1 MAYRGG
7 IVVAKYEYPLD
18 NEWKAA
24 RERLTQL
31 ETVWDPW
38 TIRNLGKVGVTEGWN
53 CLEIAGGGGSI
64 ADWLCRRV
72 GPRGRVVATDLQ
84 PHFLNAINASNLE
97 VRRHDI
103 LSDPIPQE
111 AFDLV
116 HARAMLT
123 FLPQPAKAVAK
134 MSAALKPGGWLVLE
148 EPDYVSAVPDPSM
161 PPAAAALS
169 NKGWN
174 ALLSHLRSRGYD
186 TEFGRH
192 LYNDMAIHG
201 LGDIQAEGWVA
212 MQLGG
217 TPSAT
222 FWKITI
228 EQVQEQVLASGL
240 LTAEELDNYRTL
252 LCSPQYRW
260 MSLTMMSAWGRRA
273 AQS

>member
-1 MAYRGG
+1 M
-7 IVVAKYEYPLD
+7 AKYEYPLD

-38 TIRNLGKVGVTEGWN
+38 TIRNLGKVGVTEGWS

-72 GPRGRVVATDLQ
+72 GHLGHVIATDLQ
-84 PHFLNAINASNLE
+84 PHFLSTINAPNLE

-103 LSDPIPQE
+103 LSDPLPQK

-116 HARAMLT
+116 HARALLT
-123 FLPQPAKAVAK
+123 FLPQPRMAVAK
-134 MSAALKPGGWLVLE
+134 MVAALKPGGWLVVE
-148 EPDYVSAVPDPSM
+148 EPDYISAVPDPSM
-161 PPAAAALS
+161 TPAAAALS
-169 NKGWN
+169 IKGWN
-174 ALLSHLRSRGYD
+174 ALLTHLRSRGYD

-192 LYNDMAIHG
+192 LYNDVAIHG
-201 LGDIQAEGWVA
+201 LVDIQAEGWVA

-217 TPSAT
+217 MPSAT

-228 EQVQEQVLASGL
+228 EQVQEQVLAAGL
-240 LTAEELDNYRTL
+240 LSAEELKDYRTL

-260 MSLTMMSAWGRRA
+260 MSLTMMSAWGRRT